1 MLKLSL
7 FILLVPFISF
17 AQLDSCTFFG
27 NRPIY
32 PYYNPEQKN
41 SKNFH
46 TIKNDFRK
54 VITAKTNF
62 DGIITVIFFINYK
75 GETGYYSTK
84 LCDLNY
90 QNLTETVELNLLC
103 SQVLTAVKQ
112 SGPWIAAVDD
122 KKQTLNS
129 RKFYS
134 FRFNKGNLIEIL
146 PK

>member
-1 MLKLSL
+1 M
-7 FILLVPFISF
+7 IAPFISF
-17 AQLDSCTFFG
+17 AQTDSCAFFG
-27 NRPIY
+27 NRAIY
-32 PYYNPEQKN
+32 PYYNPEPKN
-41 SKNFH
+41 SKNFY

-54 VITAKTNF
+54 IITAKTNF
-62 DGIITVIFFINYK
+62 DGIISVIFFINYK

-90 QNLTETVELNLLC
+90 QELPEANDIKELC
-103 SQVLTAVKQ
+103 SQVLTAVEQ
-112 SGPWIAAVDD
+112 SGPWIAPVDD
-122 KKQTLNS
+122 KNKTLNS